1 MKCVLTSKRSFHC
14 ILPMIENDFP
24 CKGFTRGWVDR
35 LVNRWKDFWD
45 WWILPPIVSLI
56 DPHHDKLFQSQGYKK
71 VFTRTFNFIS
81 VTTEKGTF
89 LTFHSH
95 IKRKTNSI
103 SSNDII
109 KFDSYWYIQ
118 SYALKQVF
126 YLRWVGSLCA
136 WIACQIH
143 TSRIYFWWPWKG
155 PAPLTYIIK
164 LWNIWV
170 QWPS

>member
-1 MKCVLTSKRSFHC
+1 MYYIFIKNLKDRAGPFEIGDIFSHKLDTQLVLQLGNLSLDYWLFVVLMKCVLTSKRSFHC

-71 VFTRTFNFIS
+71 VFMRTFNNIS
-81 VTTEKGTF
+81 VKIVKGTV

-95 IKRKTNSI
+95 I
-103 SSNDII
+103 
-109 KFDSYWYIQ
+109 Q
-118 SYALKQVF
+118 
-126 YLRWVGSLCA
+126 G
-136 WIACQIH
+136 
-143 TSRIYFWWPWKG
+143 
-155 PAPLTYIIK
+155 
-164 LWNIWV
+164 
-170 QWPS
+170 